1 MTQLAV
7 FTSLETFSYTII
19 FKTFVLTF
27 YFNKSGLW
35 RKQNYCTE

>member
-1 MTQLAV
+1 MLQSAV

-19 FKTFVLTF
+19 FKSFVLTF

-35 RKQNYCTE
+35 HKRYYCTE